1 MGENRILGTAHF
13 RPLRVTLPSQNFF
26 ARKFSAELSNDV
38 HVWGWFRERVL
49 VLLRGAD
56 VLRARKCAQ
65 CARHAFVSYLVTFG
79 ALLDCNGV
87 RVLVLALSN

>member
-1 MGENRILGTAHF
+1 M
-13 RPLRVTLPSQNFF
+13 
-26 ARKFSAELSNDV
+26 LSNDV